1 MAVVN
6 YWYQSVIRLAPALC
20 TLIFVLQPVFAAAEQ
35 TSTSVSTVMP
45 ASTPTP
51 AEVALADLNHAAN
64 RALHERLQTLQRYKA
79 NFTQVVEGGRGQ
91 IVERSS
97 GRVVLARPNFHWS
110 VAAPYPQHIVSNE
123 AQLQVYDP
131 DLAQVIIK
139 PLANALQDTPVAL
152 LTSDD
157 VALTGNFDVV
167 MLSASTDQDDD
178 VFVLTP
184 RLADSL
190 YSEIRLHF
198 KGDELRQLGILD
210 HLGQFTQIR
219 FSEVERPAVVDS
231 AEFVL
236 DLPSDIDVIEG

>member
-1 MAVVN
+1 M
-6 YWYQSVIRLAPALC
+6 IRSKFALC
-20 TLIFVLQPVFAAAEQ
+20 CLVLLSPIALMASGAGQMPTL
-35 TSTSVSTVMP
+35 
-45 ASTPTP
+45 
-51 AEVALADLNHAAN
+51 AEVELSNRSQAAN
-64 RALHERLQTLQRYKA
+64 RSLHERLQRLQRYRA

-91 IVERSS
+91 IIERSS

-123 AQLQVYDP
+123 DRLQVYDP

-139 PLANALQDTPVAL
+139 PLSSALQDTPVAL
-152 LTSDD
+152 LTSEG

-167 MLSASTDQDDD
+167 LLAADAEADHD

-198 KGDELRQLGILD
+198 NGDELHQLGILD
-210 HLGQFTQIR
+210 HLGQFTRIR

-236 DLPSDIDVIEG
+236 DLPPDIDVIEG

>member
-1 MAVVN
+1 MQWPLWSGLLLWVTMLGV
-6 YWYQSVIRLAPALC
+6 
-20 TLIFVLQPVFAAAEQ
+20 QPVLANHLEVQ
-35 TSTSVSTVMP
+35 TEVQ
-45 ASTPTP
+45 
-51 AEVALADLNHAAN
+51 AEVQAEVEPEDKIIDPSNAAN
-64 RALHERLQTLQRYKA
+64 RALHQRLQSLERYRA
-79 NFTQVVEGGRGQ
+79 NFTQIVEGGRGQ
-91 IVERSS
+91 IIERSN

-110 VAAPYPQHIVSNE
+110 VAAPYPQHIVASN

-139 PLANALQDTPVAL
+139 PLSSALQDTPVAL
-152 LTSDD
+152 LTSQG

-167 MLSASTDQDDD
+167 LLAANSAEADD

-231 AEFVL
+231 DEFVL
-236 DLPSDIDVIEG
+236 DLPPNIDVIEG

>member
-1 MAVVN
+1 M
-6 YWYQSVIRLAPALC
+6 IKLAPVLATLFFMLQSAFVEADQALS
-20 TLIFVLQPVFAAAEQ
+20 VAP
-35 TSTSVSTVMP
+35 TSS
-45 ASTPTP
+45 PTP
-51 AEVALADLNHAAN
+51 AEVELADLNHAAN
-64 RALHERLQTLQRYKA
+64 RALHQRLQALQRYTA

-110 VAAPYPQHIVSNE
+110 VAAPYPQHIVSNQ

-131 DLAQVIIK
+131 DLAQVIVK

>member
-1 MAVVN
+1 MVVVN
-6 YWYQSVIRLAPALC
+6 CWYQNVIRLAQALC
-20 TLIFVLQPVFAAAEQ
+20 TLIFVLQPAFAAEQ
-35 TSTSVSTVMP
+35 TATLVP

-51 AEVALADLNHAAN
+51 AEAELADLNHAAN
-64 RALHERLQTLQRYKA
+64 RALHQRLQSLQRYKA

-152 LTSDD
+152 LTSDN

-167 MLSASTDQDDD
+167 LLSASTDQDDD

-198 KGDELRQLGILD
+198 NGEELRQLGILD